1 MKAIQVQQY
10 GEPDVLQLV
19 DLPDLTSSAGAVVV
33 RSRAISINFTDIWSR
48 MGSGHGVPPFVPGM
62 EVAGV
67 IEAVGP
73 GVDTRLRPGQR
84 VLALTPATLG
94 GYAEQVLAPANLIFP
109 LPDAAPFEDGACFG
123 LNYFTAYSA
132 LHHFAQVR
140 QGERVLI
147 HSGAGGVGLA
157 AVQLARQMD
166 AEIFATASAN
176 KHDFLR
182 EQGVRH
188 PIDYHAIDFEKEVR
202 RLTEGAGVDVA
213 LDSLGAE
220 SFQKSFRLL
229 RFGGR
234 LVCYGASALISGK
247 GRLTADVLETDHGTI
262 SFGDLMNNGRAVM
275 GAGIDEG
282 NDALVHG
289 WMARLLDLY
298 LAGKIKPHV
307 DRVFPL
313 QDAAQAHH
321 YVQDRLNRGKVLLG
335 VEGA

>member
-10 GEPDVLQLV
+10 GEPEVLQLV
-19 DLPDLTSSAGAVVV
+19 DLPDLTPSAGAVVV
-33 RSRAISINFTDIWSR
+33 RSRAISVNFTDVWSR

-73 GVDTRLRPGQR
+73 DVPASLQPGQR
-84 VLALTPATLG
+84 VMALTPATLG
-94 GYAEQVLAPANLIFP
+94 GYAEQVLVPADLVFP
-109 LPDAAPFEDGACFG
+109 LPEAVPFEDGASFG

-140 QGERVLI
+140 EHERVLI

-157 AVQLARQMD
+157 AVQLARQMHAD
-166 AEIFATASAN
+166 IFATASAS

-182 EQGVRH
+182 SQGVQH
-188 PIDYHAIDFEKEVR
+188 PIDYHSVDFEAEVL
-202 RLTEGAGVDVA
+202 RLTQGAGVDVV

-220 SFQKSFRLL
+220 SFQKSYRLL

-234 LVCYGASALISGK
+234 LVCYGASSLLTGK
-247 GRLTADVLETDHGTI
+247 GRLAEGMLEADHGAI
-262 SFGDLMNNGRAVM
+262 SFGDLMAHGRAVM

-282 NDALVHG
+282 NVALIHG
-289 WMARLLDLY
+289 WMQSILDLY
-298 LAGKIKPHV
+298 LAGKIKPHI

-313 QDAAQAHH
+313 AAAA
-321 YVQDRLNRGKVLLG
+321 RRTTMCKTG
-335 VEGA
+335 